1 MKQLINV
8 LLFSVLLLSACKTK
22 EKISKQPDKL
32 ASVPSL
38 NDFKFKQPAIKSA
51 NFSKMNAQ
59 INLQGNSVSTNA
71 SIKLIRDSIIQISIQ
86 PAMGIEMARVDFNKR
101 DIVVVD
107 KFNGRYFKTDY
118 GFIFSKFKIKLT
130 YTDIQSIL
138 LNELFISGETVTPI
152 DSLVSM
158 FSQSLFPDGLLL
170 KSKPMGNRAP
180 TEFIINKENQLNHA
194 SITMPLVLT
203 TCRYSNFVKQ
213 NNINFPFN
221 YKIVIHEGP
230 KISST
235 ELTIQAVEFNTSVK
249 INATNLSNYEQV
261 DTFEQLIP

>member
-1 MKQLINV
+1 MRQIISV
-8 LLFSVLLLSACKTK
+8 LLFSVVLLNACKTK
-22 EKISKQPDKL
+22 EKIGKQPDKI
-32 ASVPSL
+32 ASIPSL
-38 NDFKFKQPAIKSA
+38 NDFKFMPPIINSA
-51 NFSKMNAQ
+51 NFSKITAQ

-86 PAMGIEMARVDFNKR
+86 PAMGIEMARVDFNKA

-118 GFIFSKFKIKLT
+118 GFLSSRFKIKLA

-152 DSLVSM
+152 DSLVSL
-158 FSQSLFPDGLLL
+158 FSKSLFPDGLLL
-170 KSKPMGNRAP
+170 KSKAMNSRAT

-221 YKIVIHEGP
+221 FKITIHEGP